1 MKADSSGKSRVPSPN
16 ATGRRRFPLAKNWV
30 GAVSGL
36 SGGLEGDMPR
46 KNDSESSEPLADGR
60 DRRIAGTAMA
70 SPITRGAEKWRRVGE
85 RDGWGRLSVDGPG
98 HYNPDRSEG
107 PWGRAVKPL
116 ARRCHSCALNLDPER
131 GLFRRQGGTKDG
143 CKPRDAMIRRHQGR
157 PPPIRRPWSRTGEN
171 PPYGI
176 LGRTM
181 ETSASFEARS
191 APSSHP
197 TWGQRDLPESGINWS
212 MLTYS
217 PVPVGTWIPKREKN
231 FPGLH

>member
-1 MKADSSGKSRVPSPN
+1 VENRECRARIRHWAKAIPAGEELGACSQRTLRGLGGRHAEKERQRKLG
-16 ATGRRRFPLAKNWV
+16 TTRRR
-30 GAVSGL
+30 
-36 SGGLEGDMPR
+36 PR
-46 KNDSESSEPLADGR
+46 PVD
-60 DRRIAGTAMA
+60 AGTAMA
-70 SPITRGAEKWRRVGE
+70 SPITRCAEKWRRVGE

-116 ARRCHSCALNLDPER
+116 ARWCHSCAMNLDPER

-143 CKPRDAMIRRHQGR
+143 CKPRDARIRRHEGR
-157 PPPIRRPWSRTGEN
+157 PRPIRRPWSRTGEN

-191 APSSHP
+191 APSSYP
-197 TWGQRDLPESGINWS
+197 TATESQ
-212 MLTYS
+212 
-217 PVPVGTWIPKREKN
+217 V
-231 FPGLH
+231 